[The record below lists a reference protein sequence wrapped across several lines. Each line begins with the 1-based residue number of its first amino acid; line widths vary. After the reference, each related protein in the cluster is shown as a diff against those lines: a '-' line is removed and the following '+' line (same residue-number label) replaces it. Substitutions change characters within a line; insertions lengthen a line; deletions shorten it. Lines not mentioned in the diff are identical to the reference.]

1 MSTYIELKEEVFN
14 EMDLPVDA
22 KFNFNYEFS
31 LAFNEANKNLSTPQN
46 LIKDVIKNIL
56 IQKLE
61 QNANKPHKTFFG
73 KVGAFLSLVASKV
86 LPFVNLN
93 KKK

>member
-31 LAFNEANKNLSTPQN
+31 LAFNEVGVGLQLPKEVFKNA
-46 LIKDVIKNIL
+46 IKSIL
-56 IQKLE
+56 IAKLE
-61 QNANKPHKTFFG
+61 ANAKANHKTFFG
-73 KVGAFLSLVASKV
+73 KVGAFFSLVASKV